1 MLDWLQRMNGA
12 ISYIE
17 NNLTSE
23 IKYEELSKIVCC
35 SIYHFQK
42 MFSFL
47 TDVPLSEYIRRR
59 RLTQAA
65 YELRNSNIKVIDLAY
80 KYGYESPDSFTRAF
94 QNLHG
99 VTPTLARDLGVILKA
114 YPRMSF
120 HISIKGD
127 IEMNYKIEDKNS
139 FSVVGRKL
147 RVSTINGENNSIIP
161 KFWDKCDSNGVTD
174 KICKLSRRI
183 EDKQTGMN
191 LLGICVDVG
200 VPNEFDYWI
209 GIETESDT
217 VSSEFEN
224 IQIPS
229 ATWAIFEVVGPMPS
243 AIQNMW
249 KRIFTEFFPESGYE
263 RSNLPDL
270 ELYPPGDSNSPNF
283 KTEIWVPIIKK

>member
-1 MLDWLQRMNGA
+1 MDWLQRMNGA

-17 NNLTSE
+17 NNLTNE

-35 SIYHFQK
+35 SIYHFQR

-80 KYGYESPDSFTRAF
+80 KYGYESPDAFTRAF
-94 QNLHG
+94 QNMHG
-99 VTPTLARDLGVILKA
+99 VTPTLARNMGVKLKA

-127 IEMNYKIEDKNS
+127 VEMNYRIEEKKSFTVIGKKIK
-139 FSVVGRKL
+139 
-147 RVSTINGENNSIIP
+147 VSTINSQDNIIP
-161 KFWDKCDSNGVTD
+161 KFWGECNQKGVTEM
-174 KICKLSRRI
+174 ICGFSKKT
-183 EDKQTGMN
+183 EEKQTGIN

-200 VPNEFDYWI
+200 IPNEFEYWI
-209 GIETESDT
+209 GVETDSNS
-217 VSSEFEN
+217 VSSELDKRL
-224 IQIPS
+224 IPS
-229 ATWAIFEVVGPMPS
+229 ATWAIFEVIGSMPS

-263 RSNLPDL
+263 RANLPDL
-270 ELYPPGDSNSPNF
+270 ELYPPGDNSSPDY
-283 KTEIWVPIIKK
+283 KTEIWVPIEKK